1 MSVTA
6 VSARVYTV
14 EKVHTTIYCFQNVG
28 RGSDTHQIRWLFQW
42 QMRYGH
48 IQDMVHFFMAFSYSQ
63 STYRITIQIHLTD
76 RFCVID
82 TDIIKDSSLIDTEQ
96 QLIFID
102 RIFQAVQSGHLGF
115 TSCQPTGGSCHGI
128 LHIAS
133 FCHAGRA
140 LIESHRNGGSQVGLD
155 LHTLFRSH
163 EDLVTIDVGTESYAF
178 FLDLS

>member
-1 MSVTA
+1 
-6 VSARVYTV
+6 
-14 EKVHTTIYCFQNVG
+14 
-28 RGSDTHQIRWLFQW
+28 
-42 QMRYGH
+42 
-48 IQDMVHFFMAFSYSQ
+48 MAFSYSQ

-102 RIFQAVQSGHLGF
+102 RIF
-115 TSCQPTGGSCHGI
+115 

>member
-1 MSVTA
+1 
-6 VSARVYTV
+6 
-14 EKVHTTIYCFQNVG
+14 
-28 RGSDTHQIRWLFQW
+28 
-42 QMRYGH
+42 
-48 IQDMVHFFMAFSYSQ
+48 MVHFFMAFSYSQ

-102 RIFQAVQSGHLGF
+102 R
-115 TSCQPTGGSCHGI
+115 GSK
-128 LHIAS
+128 
-133 FCHAGRA
+133 
-140 LIESHRNGGSQVGLD
+140 VGLD